1 MTIEIGYVKR
11 TDLEKLI
18 EEAKK
23 LEGYDKVR
31 VYCEVEKP
39 KIILGVFV
47 TLPYEDCVD
56 CLLTMKTIEIQYSDY
71 EKLLEILTEIIR
83 IRNIEEIK
91 SKISRYENR
100 ITKIKERIEHAK
112 NHNDQLTLKF
122 LPKYEEMLK
131 GLELKVKR
139 LQEQIQ
145 NPERIEPEFILGQIA
160 EDFNDFM
167 KFLRIIKAPKS
178 IRELLMYYK
187 TGQFINDEAKLPLDI
202 CDDVEA
208 VDEEVD
214 IADPYWCVKDEFD
227 IEGYLVFLPAQ
238 RSVKVMMS
246 ITSDEYKELER
257 DVTLYTM
264 KFNDAYSLLKNVDD
278 WRRNHLF
285 LSFYKTRNKV
295 IYR

>member
-1 MTIEIGYVKR
+1 VTVTIEIGYVKR

-23 LEGYDKVR
+23 LEGYDKVL
-31 VYCEVEKP
+31 VYYEVEKP

-47 TLPYEDCVD
+47 ESPCEDGM
-56 CLLTMKTIEIQYSDY
+56 LMTMKRIEIQYPDY
-71 EKLLEILTEIIR
+71 EKILEVLTEIIR
-83 IRNIEEIK
+83 MRNIEEIK

-100 ITKIKERIEHAK
+100 ITKINERIEYAK
-112 NHNDQLTLKF
+112 KHNDQLTLKF

-139 LQEQIQ
+139 LQELMQ
-145 NPERIEPEFILGQIA
+145 NPERVEPEFILGQIA
-160 EDFNDFM
+160 EDFNDLM

-178 IRELLMYYK
+178 IRELLKYYY
-187 TGQFINDEAKLPLDI
+187 TGQFIDDDAKLPLDI

-208 VDEEVD
+208 VDEKVD

-238 RSVKVMMS
+238 KSVKVMMS
-246 ITSDEYKELER
+246 ITSDEYRELER

-264 KFNDAYSLLKNVDD
+264 KFNDAYSLLKTIDD
-278 WRRNHLF
+278 WKRNYLF
-285 LSFYKTRNKV
+285 LSFY
-295 IYR
+295 

>member
-1 MTIEIGYVKR
+1 MTISIGYVKR

-23 LEGYDKVR
+23 LEGYDQVR
-31 VYCEVEKP
+31 VYYEVEKP
-39 KIILGVFV
+39 KVILGVFDMS
-47 TLPYEDCVD
+47 PCVD
-56 CLLTMKTIEIQYSDY
+56 CELTMKTIEIQYPDY
-71 EKLLEILTEIIR
+71 EKLLEVLTEIIR

-112 NHNDQLTLKF
+112 KHNDQLALKF
-122 LPKYEEMLK
+122 LPRYEEMLK

-145 NPERIEPEFILGQIA
+145 NPERVEPELLLGEIA

-167 KFLRIIKAPKS
+167 KFLRVIKAPKS
-178 IRELLMYYK
+178 IRQLLKYYA
-187 TGQFINDEAKLPLDI
+187 TGQFIDDEAKLPLDI

-238 RSVKVMMS
+238 KSLKVVMS

-264 KFNDAYSLLKNVDD
+264 KFNDAYSLLKTIDD
-278 WRRNHLF
+278 YHKNYLF
-285 LSFYKTRNKV
+285 LSFY
-295 IYR
+295 

>member
-23 LEGYDKVR
+23 LEGYDQVL

-47 TLPYEDCVD
+47 ESPCEDGV
-56 CLLTMKTIEIQYSDY
+56 LMTMKRIEIQYPDY
-71 EKLLEILTEIIR
+71 EKLLEVLTEIIR

-91 SKISRYENR
+91 NKISRYEKR
-100 ITKIKERIEHAK
+100 ITKINERIEYAK
-112 NHNDQLTLKF
+112 KHNDQLTLKL

-131 GLELKVKR
+131 GLQLKVKR
-139 LQEQIQ
+139 LQELIQ
-145 NPERIEPEFILGQIA
+145 NPERVEPEFILGQIA
-160 EDFNDFM
+160 EDFNDLM
-167 KFLRIIKAPKS
+167 KFLCIIKAPKS
-178 IRELLMYYK
+178 IRELLMYYS
-187 TGQFINDEAKLPLDI
+187 TGQFINDEARLPLDI

-208 VDEEVD
+208 VDEKVD
-214 IADPYWCVKDEFD
+214 IADPYWCVKDEFE

-238 RSVKVMMS
+238 KSVKVMMS
-246 ITSDEYKELER
+246 ITSDEYRELER

-264 KFNDAYSLLKNVDD
+264 KFNDAYSLLKTIDD
-278 WRRNHLF
+278 WKRNHLF
-285 LSFYKTRNKV
+285 LSFYLRGM
-295 IYR
+295 R

>member
-23 LEGYDKVR
+23 LEGYDQVL

-39 KIILGVFV
+39 KIILGLFV
-47 TLPYEDCVD
+47 ESPCEDGV
-56 CLLTMKTIEIQYSDY
+56 LMTMKRIEIQYPDY
-71 EKLLEILTEIIR
+71 EKLLEVLTEIIR

-91 SKISRYENR
+91 NKISRYEKR
-100 ITKIKERIEHAK
+100 ITKINERIEYAK
-112 NHNDQLTLKF
+112 KHNDQLTLKF

-131 GLELKVKR
+131 GLQLKVKR
-139 LQEQIQ
+139 LQELIQ
-145 NPERIEPEFILGQIA
+145 NPERVEPEFILGQIA
-160 EDFNDFM
+160 EDFNDLM

-178 IRELLMYYK
+178 IRELLMYYS
-187 TGQFINDEAKLPLDI
+187 TGQFINDEARLPLDI

-208 VDEEVD
+208 VDEKVD
-214 IADPYWCVKDEFD
+214 IADPYWCVKDEFE

-238 RSVKVMMS
+238 KSVKVMMS
-246 ITSDEYKELER
+246 ITSDEYRELER

-264 KFNDAYSLLKNVDD
+264 KFNDAYSLLKTIDD
-278 WRRNHLF
+278 WRRNYLF
-285 LSFYKTRNKV
+285 LSFY
-295 IYR
+295 

>member
-18 EEAKK
+18 EETKK

-47 TLPYEDCVD
+47 TSPYEDCVD
-56 CLLTMKTIEIQYSDY
+56 CLLTMKTIEIQYPDY

-91 SKISRYENR
+91 NKISRYENR

-167 KFLRIIKAPKS
+167 KFLRIIKVPKS

-246 ITSDEYKELER
+246 ITSDEYRELER

-264 KFNDAYSLLKNVDD
+264 KFNDAYSLLKTIDD

-285 LSFYKTRNKV
+285 LSRE
-295 IYR
+295 

>member
-23 LEGYDKVR
+23 LEGYDKVL

-47 TLPYEDCVD
+47 ESPCEDGV
-56 CLLTMKTIEIQYSDY
+56 LMTMKRIEIQYPDY
-71 EKLLEILTEIIR
+71 EKLLEVLTEIIR

-91 SKISRYENR
+91 NKISRYEKR
-100 ITKIKERIEHAK
+100 ITKINERIEYAK
-112 NHNDQLTLKF
+112 KHNDQLTLKF

-131 GLELKVKR
+131 GLQLKVKR
-139 LQEQIQ
+139 LQELIQ
-145 NPERIEPEFILGQIA
+145 NPERVEPEFILGQIA
-160 EDFNDFM
+160 EDFNDLM

-178 IRELLMYYK
+178 IRELLMYYS
-187 TGQFINDEAKLPLDI
+187 TGQFINDEARLPLDI

-208 VDEEVD
+208 VDEKVD
-214 IADPYWCVKDEFD
+214 IADPYWCVKDEFE

-238 RSVKVMMS
+238 KSVKVMMS
-246 ITSDEYKELER
+246 ITSDEYRELER

-264 KFNDAYSLLKNVDD
+264 KFNDAYSLLKTIDD
-278 WRRNHLF
+278 WRRNYLF
-285 LSFYKTRNKV
+285 LSFY
-295 IYR
+295 

>member
-1 MTIEIGYVKR
+1 VTIEIGYVKR

-23 LEGYDKVR
+23 LEGYDKVL
-31 VYCEVEKP
+31 VYYEVEKP
-39 KIILGVFV
+39 KLILGVFV
-47 TLPYEDCVD
+47 ESPCEDGV
-56 CLLTMKTIEIQYSDY
+56 LMTMKRIEIQYPDY
-71 EKLLEILTEIIR
+71 EKLLEVLTEIIR

-100 ITKIKERIEHAK
+100 ITKIKERIEYAK
-112 NHNDQLTLKF
+112 KHNDQLKLKF

-131 GLELKVKR
+131 GLELEVKR

-145 NPERIEPEFILGQIA
+145 NPERVEPIFILGQIA
-160 EDFNDFM
+160 EDFNDLM

-178 IRELLMYYK
+178 VRELLKYYY
-187 TGQFINDEAKLPLDI
+187 TGQFIDDDAKLPLDI

-238 RSVKVMMS
+238 KSVKVMMS
-246 ITSDEYKELER
+246 ITSDEYRELER

-264 KFNDAYSLLKNVDD
+264 KFNDAYSLLKTIDD
-278 WRRNHLF
+278 WKRNYLF
-285 LSFYKTRNKV
+285 LSFYLRGM
-295 IYR
+295 R

>member
-1 MTIEIGYVKR
+1 MKRRDEATVTIEIGYIKR

-18 EEAKK
+18 GEAKK
-23 LEGYDKVR
+23 LEGYDQVR

-39 KIILGVFV
+39 KIILGLFN
-47 TLPYEDCVD
+47 TSPCVD
-56 CLLTMKTIEIQYSDY
+56 CELTMKTIEIQYPNY

-83 IRNIEEIK
+83 MRNIEEIK

-112 NHNDQLTLKF
+112 KHNDQLTLKF
-122 LPKYEEMLK
+122 LPKYEQMLK
-131 GLELKVKR
+131 GLELKVER

-145 NPERIEPEFILGQIA
+145 NPERVEPEFILGQIA
-160 EDFNDFM
+160 EDFDDLM

-178 IRELLMYYK
+178 IKELLMYYS
-187 TGQFINDEAKLPLDI
+187 TGQFINDEARLPLDI

-208 VDEEVD
+208 VDEKVD

-238 RSVKVMMS
+238 KSVRVMMS

-257 DVTLYTM
+257 DVSLYTM
-264 KFNDAYSLLKNVDD
+264 KFNDAYSLLKTIDD
-278 WRRNHLF
+278 WRRNYLF
-285 LSFYKTRNKV
+285 LSFY
-295 IYR
+295 

>member
-23 LEGYDKVR
+23 LEGYDQVL

-47 TLPYEDCVD
+47 ESPCEDGV
-56 CLLTMKTIEIQYSDY
+56 LMTMKRIEIQYPDY
-71 EKLLEILTEIIR
+71 EKLLEVLTEIIR

-91 SKISRYENR
+91 NKISRYENR
-100 ITKIKERIEHAK
+100 ITKINERIEYAK
-112 NHNDQLTLKF
+112 KHNDQLTLKL

-131 GLELKVKR
+131 GLQLKVKR
-139 LQEQIQ
+139 LQELIQ
-145 NPERIEPEFILGQIA
+145 NPERVEPEFILGQIA
-160 EDFNDFM
+160 EDFNDLM

-178 IRELLMYYK
+178 IRELLMYYS
-187 TGQFINDEAKLPLDI
+187 TGQFINDEARLPLDI

-208 VDEEVD
+208 VDEKVD
-214 IADPYWCVKDEFD
+214 IADPYWCVKDEFE

-238 RSVKVMMS
+238 KSVKVMMS
-246 ITSDEYKELER
+246 ITSDEYRELER

-264 KFNDAYSLLKNVDD
+264 KFNDAYSLLKTIDD
-278 WRRNHLF
+278 WRRNYLF
-285 LSFYKTRNKV
+285 LSFY
-295 IYR
+295 